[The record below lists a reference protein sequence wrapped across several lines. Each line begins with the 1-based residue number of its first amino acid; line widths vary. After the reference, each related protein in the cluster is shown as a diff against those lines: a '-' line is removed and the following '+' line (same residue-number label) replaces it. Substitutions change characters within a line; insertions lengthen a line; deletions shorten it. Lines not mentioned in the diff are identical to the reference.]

1 MGSTQNQPNVFGE
14 PIETCCTNP
23 MTGWYRNGCCETGGD
38 DHGVHTVCAIMT
50 DEFLEFSKRMGNDL
64 STPMPQY
71 NFPGLKAGDKW
82 CLCAMRWQEALDHGM
97 APRVDLAAT
106 HMRTLEFVDLD
117 DLKRFAV

>member
-1 MGSTQNQPNVFGE
+1 
-14 PIETCCTNP
+14 

-50 DEFLEFSKRMGNDL
+50 DEFLEFSKSKGNDL

-97 APRVDLAAT
+97 APRVDLSAT